1 MLPSTKKALTF
12 TFNSVFLLLVELPTL
27 NTPKTIQL
35 KIKQVRKLD
44 YTSQD
49 WLQNVDILKRIHIAN
64 TIPYLPNPLI
74 NKKLELYSAQVP
86 LFSTKPRVEW

>member
-49 WLQNVDILKRIHIAN
+49 WLQNVDILKKNPHCQHD
-64 TIPYLPNPLI
+64 TIFAKPS
-74 NKKLELYSAQVP
+74 NKYKNEKCILL
-86 LFSTKPRVEW
+86 